1 MAKKRI
7 NNTDLI
13 ADFTWAE
20 LYITNI
26 RENLKIQTQAA
37 KKSSTSLALTE
48 PAALLRQQLEG
59 ANRTVAELRKM
70 VRSEPRRFN

>member
-7 NNTDLI
+7 NNSDLI

-20 LYITNI
+20 LYITKI
-26 RENLKIQTQAA
+26 RQNLKILTQAV
-37 KKSSTSLALTE
+37 KKSSTSPVLTE

-59 ANRTVAELRKM
+59 ANRTAAELMKM
-70 VRSEPRRFN
+70 AGLEQSD